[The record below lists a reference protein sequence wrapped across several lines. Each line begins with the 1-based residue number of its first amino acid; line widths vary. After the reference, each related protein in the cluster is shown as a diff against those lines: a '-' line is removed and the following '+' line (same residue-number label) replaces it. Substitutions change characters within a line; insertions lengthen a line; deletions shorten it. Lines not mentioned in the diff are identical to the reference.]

1 MKSFLLISLLAAS
14 ITVLQSATVVYV
26 SENASNDPSCLDGGE
41 SQPCSNLTLVLDYIR
56 SQSNTEV
63 YIKPGHY
70 VLSSNVRLTFEKVEN
85 VLLKGDG
92 EGAIH
97 ITCKGYMS
105 GLSFINSSN
114 ISIVGISFVGCGTE
128 HDSTSLIFPTHVA
141 LI

>member
-1 MKSFLLISLLAAS
+1 MKSFLLIFLLVTA
-14 ITVLQSATVVYV
+14 LESATVVYV

-70 VLSSNVRLTFEKVEN
+70 VLSSNVKLTFEEVEN

-92 EGAIH
+92 EGTVDI
-97 ITCKGYMS
+97 ICEGYMS

-128 HDSTSLIFPTHVA
+128 HNST
-141 LI
+141 